1 MPAAGGPAPNAR
13 LDVDGTMRANGSAT
27 KTERAREGAGESG
40 GGDPRTRQ
48 TRSSGRMKTKGKARV
63 SAAAAGFGVA
73 ASAVETRAET
83 QPGPRRLRARAAR
96 SRRRESRDR
105 TMRLTARTC
114 ALQSYT
120 TTPSP
125 PCTVTTAAPSAPAEA
140 PLTLPP
146 CRPSVTL
153 EPSPSVAMITRRI
166 RRRSLCALSPTTR
179 RPRWASGCA
188 SRRGGGLRATRWDFF
203 FFQVVRVEFLARK
216 EVAVLRTF
224 LVPQIVFKNTKLPET
239 DDGLFRVYFARYVTP
254 RPLARGR
261 GGRLL
266 LFSIERQIRAR
277 VRRGTR
283 GHRRSTFDRDRET
296 CS

>member
-1 MPAAGGPAPNAR
+1 MSPRACRTFAPQREPRSNDEAHSTHLRVAVVHHDAIAALHRHHRRPVGARGGSLDASSVPPERDAR
-13 LDVDGTMRANGSAT
+13 AVAVGRHDHTANTTTLA
-27 KTERAREGAGESG
+27 
-40 GGDPRTRQ
+40 
-48 TRSSGRMKTKGKARV
+48 
-63 SAAAAGFGVA
+63 
-73 ASAVETRAET
+73 
-83 QPGPRRLRARAAR
+83 LRAVSDDAPTAVG
-96 SRRRESRDR
+96 E
-105 TMRLTARTC
+105 RLC
-114 ALQSYT
+114 
-120 TTPSP
+120 
-125 PCTVTTAAPSAPAEA
+125 
-140 PLTLPP
+140 
-146 CRPSVTL
+146 L
-153 EPSPSVAMITRRI
+153 EEG
-166 RRRSLCALSPTTR
+166 R
-179 RPRWASGCA
+179 RP
-188 SRRGGGLRATRWDFF
+188 RATRWDFF